1 MERNWD
7 KVYIVG
13 VGPGDPELLTVK
25 AEKVIKE
32 AELIIYGSS
41 TLTEDI
47 VNINRYAEK
56 IESYKLT
63 LDEII
68 GYIEEGFPQK
78 RIVRVHSGDPS
89 IYSSVYEETEK
100 LKEMGI
106 PFEVIPGVSSF
117 LAVASRIAREYT
129 LPGVSQSLIITRAE
143 GKTPRPDRESLK
155 ALSHHRTSMVLF
167 LSVGQAEKV
176 QKELLA
182 SYPPDTPLVI
192 AYKVSRPDEKIVW
205 TTLSGLS
212 NAVKRERVEKS
223 ALILVGDFLD
233 PPSYVKSYLYNK
245 K

>member
-68 GYIEEGFPQK
+68 GCIEEGFPQK

-89 IYSSVYEETEK
+89 IYSSVYEETER
-100 LKEMGI
+100 LKEIGI

-117 LAVASRIAREYT
+117 LAAASRIAREYT

-143 GKTPRPDRESLK
+143 GKTPRPDRESVK
-155 ALSHHRTSMVLF
+155 ALSRHRTSMVLF

-176 QKELLA
+176 QKELLT
-182 SYPPDTPLVI
+182 SYSPDTPLVI

-212 NAVKRERVEKS
+212 ETVKREGIEKS
-223 ALILVGDFLD
+223 ALILVGDFLN
-233 PPSYVKSYLYNK
+233 PPPYIKSYLYRK